1 MPAFVEQRAWQQLTW
16 RDSFPFF
23 LGGGFTY
30 FFLIFSP
37 TYGNGLNLTIYNVFH
52 MGWFNHH
59 LEFYSF
65 YEAFQKTPRNIQV
78 KFKTFDDISMEAHAD
93 GVRNFFFDGSFAKA
107 EGIDEQ

>member
-1 MPAFVEQRAWQQLTW
+1 
-16 RDSFPFF
+16 
-23 LGGGFTY
+23 
-30 FFLIFSP
+30 
-37 TYGNGLNLTIYNVFH
+37 

-93 GVRNFFFDGSFAKA
+93 GVRNFFFDGGFAKA